1 MPPRVRLDAVTA
13 AAVDQARDAAVEVG
27 GESSVGEHRAARA
40 AGDRLV
46 THTFTCLDAG
56 YPGWEWTVTLA
67 RAPRAKAATVCEVEL
82 LATADSVVAPSWV
95 PWAER
100 VQPGDLG
107 PGDVLPQPDE
117 DERLECG
124 YAATGDEDV
133 DQLALWELG
142 LGRRRVLSREGRIEA
157 GNRWHDGDFGPES
170 TMARQA
176 AEKCRQCGFLI
187 PMPGSLRQE
196 FGVCTNALSPADGRV
211 ISLEYGCGA
220 HSEQQAPEHPRP
232 GPPVVDEVAFDL
244 VAVPH
249 GPQAGDGAD
258 SQGAGS
264 GQAASG
270 QTADGQAETGQAETG
285 TEGVEPLPGMGDVT
299 GETSTRPESSSP
311 KAG

>member
-1 MPPRVRLDAVTA
+1 MPPRVRLDAVAA
-13 AAVDQARDAAVEVG
+13 AAVDQARAAAVEVG
-27 GESSVGEHRAARA
+27 GVENVGEHRAARA
-40 AGDRLV
+40 AADRLV
-46 THTFTCLDAG
+46 THTFTCLAAG

-82 LATADSVVAPSWV
+82 IATADSVVAPSWV
-95 PWAER
+95 PWSER

-107 PGDVLPQPDE
+107 PGDVLPQPEE
-117 DERLECG
+117 DDRLECG
-124 YAATGDEDV
+124 YAPTGDEDA

-157 GNRWHDGDFGPES
+157 SNRWYEGDFGPGS

-196 FGVCTNALSPADGRV
+196 FGVCTNELSPADGRV

-220 HSEQQAPEHPRP
+220 HSEQKAPATPAPRP
-232 GPPVVDEVAFDL
+232 PVIDEVAFDL

-249 GPQAGDGAD
+249 GEAEP
-258 SQGAGS
+258 GS
-264 GQAASG
+264 AAS
-270 QTADGQAETGQAETG
+270 EPR
-285 TEGVEPLPGMGDVT
+285 EPLPGEVT
-299 GETSTRPESSSP
+299 LPGMADAGAWQGRTEPEAGRSP
-311 KAG
+311 DAG